1 MTPIAKP
8 DAKSLFALYHLGLDP
23 YGRYKFRN
31 LHDCAR
37 ALGVE
42 TATLLQWL
50 EQGRIDQDTV
60 SRADFNVAK
69 WHVEAQFV
77 TAADAAQLVEKAW
90 ATYQDALRKSAG
102 DRVIHDV
109 DYDDI
114 WGDAQKDDGGKS

>member
-1 MTPIAKP
+1 MTANAKP
-8 DAKSLFALYHLGLDP
+8 DAKSLFALYHLGLDR
-23 YGRYKFRN
+23 YGQYKFRN

-37 ALGVE
+37 ALGAE

-50 EQGRIDQDTV
+50 EQDRIDQDTV
-60 SRADFNVAK
+60 SRVDFNVAK

-77 TAADAAQLVEKAW
+77 KPGEAAKLVDSAWTAYRQ
-90 ATYQDALRKSAG
+90 ALHKPSG

-114 WGDAQKDDGGKS
+114 WGDADKGEKS